1 MSKKAYSLQSIP
13 RVPIYQNDGAGRDTY
28 ISFYNGGFGKY
39 KLRDMIMHEQNDSPR
54 HHYHP
59 NLALCKPT
67 KRYFCNGGGR
77 DSYVYISLLEE
88 NEKHKGN
95 LKLNN
100 ILRSYDNINHPI
112 KISKNISPSKFEKK
126 LINRIF
132 YGKCPGL
139 NERFMSPKVKFLK
152 KEDLQK
158 KDEIIDN
165 IENEKNLESTEKKDE
180 FNITRNNRYNKNYN
194 ACLTEGNDDIRKN
207 QFSNSVYNFKKTP
220 KKLKLDIGQSDNFMN
235 SIKKI
240 FLYNNSNNKGKNF
253 YNSIKLD
260 DYKIKRLNKEELA

>member
-1 MSKKAYSLQSIP
+1 MNKKKYSLRQIP
-13 RVPIYQNDGAGRDTY
+13 KIPNYQNDGCGRDTY

-39 KLRDMIMHEQNDSPR
+39 KLSDLHMREQTESPR
-54 HHYHP
+54 HYYHQ

-95 LKLNN
+95 LRLNN
-100 ILRSYDNINHPI
+100 ILRSYDHKDYPM
-112 KISKNISPSKFEKK
+112 KTSKNISPSKFEKR

-139 NERFMSPKVKFLK
+139 DERFMSPKVKFTK
-152 KEDLQK
+152 R
-158 KDEIIDN
+158 DESPKN
-165 IENEKNLESTEKKDE
+165 EENQENEKNIENTENKEELMK
-180 FNITRNNRYNKNYN
+180 TRNNRYDNNYN
-194 ACLTEGNDDIRKN
+194 TCLTEGNAGSKKSK
-207 QFSNSVYNFKKTP
+207 FSNSVYRIKKTP
-220 KKLKLDIGQSDNFMN
+220 KKYKLEIGQSDNFMN
-235 SIKKI
+235 SVKKI

-253 YNSIKLD
+253 YNNIKLV
-260 DYKIKRLNKEELA
+260 DYKSKRLNKEEIA

>member
-1 MSKKAYSLQSIP
+1 MNQKKYSLRQIP
-13 RVPIYQNDGAGRDTY
+13 KVPNYHNDGCGRDTY

-39 KLRDMIMHEQNDSPR
+39 KLSHMYKHEQTESPR
-54 HHYHP
+54 HYYHP

-100 ILRSYDNINHPI
+100 ILRSYDYKDHPM
-112 KISKNISPSKFEKK
+112 KTSKNISPSKFEKK
-126 LINRIF
+126 LLNRIF

-139 NERFMSPKVKFLK
+139 DERFMSPKVKFAK
-152 KEDLQK
+152 REESPKNEENQ
-158 KDEIIDN
+158 
-165 IENEKNLESTEKKDE
+165 ENEKNVENGENKEE
-180 FNITRNNRYNKNYN
+180 FMKTRNSRYDKNYN
-194 ACLTEGNDDIRKN
+194 TCLTEGNAGSKKN
-207 QFSNSVYNFKKTP
+207 HLSNSVYRVKRTP
-220 KKLKLDIGQSDNFMN
+220 KKYKLEIGESDNFMN
-235 SIKKI
+235 SVKKI

-253 YNSIKLD
+253 YNNIKLV
-260 DYKIKRLNKEELA
+260 DYKNKRLNKEEIA

>member
-1 MSKKAYSLQSIP
+1 MNQKKYSLRQIP
-13 RVPIYQNDGAGRDTY
+13 KVPNYHNDGCGRDTY

-39 KLRDMIMHEQNDSPR
+39 KLSHMYKHEQTESPR
-54 HHYHP
+54 HYYHP

-100 ILRSYDNINHPI
+100 ILRSYDYKDHPM
-112 KISKNISPSKFEKK
+112 KTSKNISPSKFEKK
-126 LINRIF
+126 LLNRIF

-139 NERFMSPKVKFLK
+139 DERFMSPKVKFAK
-152 KEDLQK
+152 R
-158 KDEIIDN
+158 DESPKN
-165 IENEKNLESTEKKDE
+165 EENQENEKNIENGENKEE
-180 FNITRNNRYNKNYN
+180 FMKTRNSRYDKNYN
-194 ACLTEGNDDIRKN
+194 TCLTEGNAGSKKN
-207 QFSNSVYNFKKTP
+207 HLSNSVYRVKRTP
-220 KKLKLDIGQSDNFMN
+220 KKYKLEIGESDNFMN
-235 SIKKI
+235 SVKKI

-253 YNSIKLD
+253 YNNIKLV
-260 DYKIKRLNKEELA
+260 DYKNKRLNKEEIA

>member
-1 MSKKAYSLQSIP
+1 MNQKKYSLRQIP
-13 RVPIYQNDGAGRDTY
+13 KVPNYHNDGCGRDTY

-39 KLRDMIMHEQNDSPR
+39 KLSHMYKHEQTESPR
-54 HHYHP
+54 HYYHP

-100 ILRSYDNINHPI
+100 ILRSYDYKDHPM
-112 KISKNISPSKFEKK
+112 KTSKNISPSKFEKK
-126 LINRIF
+126 LLNRIF

-139 NERFMSPKVKFLK
+139 DERFMSPKVKFAK
-152 KEDLQK
+152 REESPKNEENQ
-158 KDEIIDN
+158 
-165 IENEKNLESTEKKDE
+165 ENEKNVENGENKEE
-180 FNITRNNRYNKNYN
+180 FMKTRNSRNDKNYN
-194 ACLTEGNDDIRKN
+194 TCLTEGNAGSKKN
-207 QFSNSVYNFKKTP
+207 HLSNSVYRVKRTP
-220 KKLKLDIGQSDNFMN
+220 KKYKLEIGESDNFMN
-235 SIKKI
+235 SVKKI

-253 YNSIKLD
+253 YNNIKLV
-260 DYKIKRLNKEELA
+260 DYKNKRLNKEEIA

>member
-1 MSKKAYSLQSIP
+1 MNQKKYSLRQIP
-13 RVPIYQNDGAGRDTY
+13 KVPNYHNDGCGRDTY

-39 KLRDMIMHEQNDSPR
+39 KLSHMYKHEQTESPR
-54 HHYHP
+54 HYYHP

-100 ILRSYDNINHPI
+100 ILRSYDYKDHPM
-112 KISKNISPSKFEKK
+112 KTSKNISPSKFEKK
-126 LINRIF
+126 LLNRIF

-139 NERFMSPKVKFLK
+139 DERFMSPKVKFAK
-152 KEDLQK
+152 REESPKNEENQ
-158 KDEIIDN
+158 
-165 IENEKNLESTEKKDE
+165 ENENNVENGENKEE
-180 FNITRNNRYNKNYN
+180 FMKTRNSRYDKNYN
-194 ACLTEGNDDIRKN
+194 TCLTEGNAGSKKN
-207 QFSNSVYNFKKTP
+207 HLSNSVYRVKRTP
-220 KKLKLDIGQSDNFMN
+220 KKYKLEIGESDNFMN
-235 SIKKI
+235 SVKKI

-253 YNSIKLD
+253 YNNIKLV
-260 DYKIKRLNKEELA
+260 DYKNKRLNKEEIA

>member
-1 MSKKAYSLQSIP
+1 MSKKAYSVKTTP
-13 RVPIYQNDGAGRDTY
+13 KVPNYQNDGAGRDTY

-39 KLRDMIMHEQNDSPR
+39 KLRDMIMREQNDSPR
-54 HHYHP
+54 HYYHQ

-88 NEKHKGN
+88 NEKYRGN
-95 LKLNN
+95 LRLNN
-100 ILRSYDNINHPI
+100 ILRSYDNIDHPI
-112 KISKNISPSKFEKK
+112 KTSKNISPSKFEKK

-139 NERFMSPKVKFLK
+139 KERFMSPKVKFLK

-158 KDEIIDN
+158 KDEN
-165 IENEKNLESTEKKDE
+165 IENEKNLDTIEKKEE

-194 ACLTEGNDDIRKN
+194 SYLTEGSDDIRKN

-220 KKLKLDIGQSDNFMN
+220 KKLKLDIDQSDNFMN
-235 SIKKI
+235 SVKKI
-240 FLYNNSNNKGKNF
+240 FLYNNSNSKGKNF
-253 YNSIKLD
+253 YNNIKID
-260 DYKIKRLNKEELA
+260 DYKNKRLNKEELA

>member
-1 MSKKAYSLQSIP
+1 
-13 RVPIYQNDGAGRDTY
+13 
-28 ISFYNGGFGKY
+28 
-39 KLRDMIMHEQNDSPR
+39 
-54 HHYHP
+54 
-59 NLALCKPT
+59 
-67 KRYFCNGGGR
+67 
-77 DSYVYISLLEE
+77 
-88 NEKHKGN
+88 
-95 LKLNN
+95 
-100 ILRSYDNINHPI
+100 
-112 KISKNISPSKFEKK
+112 
-126 LINRIF
+126 
-132 YGKCPGL
+132 
-139 NERFMSPKVKFLK
+139 MSPKVKFLK

-235 SIKKI
+235 SVKKI

>member
-1 MSKKAYSLQSIP
+1 MNKKKYSLRQIP
-13 RVPIYQNDGAGRDTY
+13 KIPTYQNDGCGRDTY

-39 KLRDMIMHEQNDSPR
+39 KLSDMYKHEQTESPR
-54 HHYHP
+54 HYYHQ

-95 LKLNN
+95 LRLDN
-100 ILRSYDNINHPI
+100 ILRSYDNKDHPM
-112 KISKNISPSKFEKK
+112 KTSKNISPSKFEKR

-139 NERFMSPKVKFLK
+139 DERFMSPKVKFTKREESQK
-152 KEDLQK
+152 KEED
-158 KDEIIDN
+158 
-165 IENEKNLESTEKKDE
+165 EKNLDNVETKEDFIK
-180 FNITRNNRYNKNYN
+180 TRNSRYDRNYN
-194 ACLTEGNDDIRKN
+194 ACLTEGNVGSKKN
-207 QFSNSVYNFKKTP
+207 QFNNSVYQVKKTP
-220 KKLKLDIGQSDNFMN
+220 KKYKLEIGQSDNFMN
-235 SIKKI
+235 SVKKI

-253 YNSIKLD
+253 YNNIKLID
-260 DYKIKRLNKEELA
+260 NKNIRSNKEEIA